1 MRSFVED
8 LYEAISN
15 ELEPLTDLPVYKDD
29 LRLQGGDFY
38 NQELARSLC
47 ESVCM
52 LMVFT
57 PTYFNVKNTYC
68 TREYMAMK
76 DLESKRIQL
85 LDHHGLII
93 PIVLRGFNE
102 LPDEIKRQR
111 QVIRFEQYALTEPKL
126 SRDPRFH
133 PEIKR
138 VAEYIAARCRE
149 LKNIQI
155 DCEEFQIPTHEQSE
169 EAANILSG
177 EIPPFPGRENKR

>member
-133 PEIKR
+133 PEI
-138 VAEYIAARCRE
+138 
-149 LKNIQI
+149 QI